1 MGAGSVTSQS
11 AYLRLKG
18 LILNGSLVP
27 SEPLSERQLA
37 ARLNVSRMPVREAL
51 RKLENDGLLEIVPF
65 RGAFV
70 RHLGLAEVRDV
81 YEARQAV
88 EGMAAFL
95 AAKRGATAK
104 LRDFR
109 TRLEAS
115 LKRSTSADLRKVQR
129 DGAAFHTAIVE
140 ASGNGRLLTM
150 VTSLR
155 SEIALTLRMALE
167 HEPKRICDTVAEH
180 LLILDAIESGDA
192 AESRDRMVAH
202 LAAGLESRMRIFRS
216 VR

>member
-1 MGAGSVTSQS
+1 
-11 AYLRLKG
+11 
-18 LILNGSLVP
+18 
-27 SEPLSERQLA
+27 
-37 ARLNVSRMPVREAL
+37 MPVREAL
-51 RKLENDGLLEIVPF
+51 RKLENDGLLEIIPF

-70 RHLGLAEVRDV
+70 RHLSLVEVRDV

-95 AAKRGATAK
+95 AAKRGVTAK

-109 TRLEAS
+109 IRLEAS
-115 LKRSTSADLRKVQR
+115 LKHSKSADLRKVQR

-140 ASGNGRLLTM
+140 ASANARLLTI

-167 HEPKRICDTVAEH
+167 HEPKRISDTVAEH
-180 LLILDAIESGDA
+180 LRILDAIESGDA

-202 LAAGLESRMRIFRS
+202 LAAGLDSRMRIFRS

>member
-1 MGAGSVTSQS
+1 MGAGSITSQS

-51 RKLENDGLLEIVPF
+51 RKLESDGLLEIVPF

-70 RHLGLAEVRDV
+70 RQLSLAEVRDV

-95 AAKRGATAK
+95 AAKRGVTAK

-109 TRLEAS
+109 VRLEAG
-115 LKRSTSADLRKVQR
+115 LKHSKSADLRKVQR

-140 ASGNGRLLTM
+140 ASANARLLII

-167 HEPKRICDTVAEH
+167 HEPKRISDTVAEH

-202 LAAGLESRMRIFRS
+202 LAAGLESRMRILRS